1 MENINKNI
9 DALNVEKLIE
19 ICGSKDWPKG
29 KKFTVN
35 LDGKE
40 FKVQTY
46 LSKGKDKFPNYGYDA
61 HEAIE
66 TIYERE
72 LSEKEIFWEHE
83 GPQYADP
90 AFNDSML
97 TDLKKSQ
104 IEHRRLFAIAISNLI
119 NNQET
124 IDAIADAAQK
134 KKNGTFYKGRL
145 VRIANIGIAQ
155 SPDRVWAIIGR
166 AKTDDSMSITIED
179 VVVRAGDNEIWENEF
194 ILQDHAGLP
203 VTEALKSIL

>member
-9 DALNVEKLIE
+9 DSLNVEKLIE
-19 ICGSKDWPKG
+19 ICGSNDWPKG

-35 LDGKE
+35 LGGKE

-46 LSKGKDKFPNYGYDA
+46 LSKGKDKFPDYGYDA
-61 HEAIE
+61 YEAIE

-72 LSEKEIFWEHE
+72 LSREEILWEHE

-90 AFNDSML
+90 AFDYTKL
-97 TDLKKSQ
+97 TDLTDDQ
-104 IEHRRLFAIAISNLI
+104 IEHRKLFAIAISNLI

-124 IDAIADAAQK
+124 IEAIADAAQK

-145 VRIANIGIAQ
+145 VRIANVGIAQ
-155 SPDRVWAIIGR
+155 SPNSVWAIIGR
-166 AKTDDSMSITIED
+166 AKNDDSMSITIED
-179 VVVRAGDNEIWENEF
+179 VMAKEGDNEIWNDEF
-194 ILQDHAGLP
+194 ILQEHQGLP
-203 VTEALKSIL
+203 VTDALKSVL